1 MFDIK
6 FYLLTTIQ
14 PCLLSEVYDTK
25 GTINWLYWKSHRN
38 YNTEPIYAQLLF
50 VADLSFNNIE
60 VIEGLDKLAKLKDLT
75 LYNNRISKIENM
87 DSLDQLHVFSIG
99 NNSLK
104 QLDNV
109 SGSWNNNNYYYS

>member
-1 MFDIK
+1 MFESK
-6 FYLLTTIQ
+6 FYPLTTTK
-14 PCLLSEVYDTK
+14 PCLLSEVYK
-25 GTINWLYWKSHRN
+25 YKRYNIISFKKSHRSN
-38 YNTEPIYAQLLF
+38 NTEPIYAQLLF

-109 SGSWNNNNYYYS
+109 SGT

>member
-1 MFDIK
+1 MITRWIK
-6 FYLLTTIQ
+6 S
-14 PCLLSEVYDTK
+14 LSTSK
-25 GTINWLYWKSHRN
+25 FAWLN
-38 YNTEPIYAQLLF
+38 F

-60 VIEGLDKLAKLKDLT
+60 VIEGLDKLTKLKDLT

-87 DSLDQLHVFSIG
+87 DFLSQLHVFSIG

-109 SGSWNNNNYYYS
+109 STFQQLMPTG

>member
-1 MFDIK
+1 M
-6 FYLLTTIQ
+6 YTIL
-14 PCLLSEVYDTK
+14 C
-25 GTINWLYWKSHRN
+25 
-38 YNTEPIYAQLLF
+38 F

-60 VIEGLDKLAKLKDLT
+60 VVEGLDKLTKLKDLT

-87 DSLDQLHVFSIG
+87 ESLTQLHVFSIG

-109 SGSWNNNNYYYS
+109 SKCTLNASYSNLVTIFGI